1 MPDSLLAPTATGAEC
16 DGLPSWAAP
25 ATPQR
30 NYTTIGISAEGDLY
44 VYGDTASK
52 RGPVVPALLG
62 LVIDIRISR
71 LGSSSRYGER
81 DYLELHLQ
89 GPIPGEVAILRLPCQ
104 GRTAQ
109 GSPTDQSTWAVRTL
123 LGALLAVDLQELSVK
138 LQAKRGNS
146 ANFIQVFPFD
156 SFGNELPEV
165 RSDALPPDRSGLEAA
180 VDAIRAALGLPP
192 QFPDQSS

>member
-1 MPDSLLAPTATGAEC
+1 MPDSLLAPTSAGA
-16 DGLPSWAAP
+16 DSDALPSWAAP

-30 NYTTIGISAEGDLY
+30 TYTTIGISAEGDLY

-52 RGPVVPALLG
+52 RGPVVPALVG
-62 LVIDIRISR
+62 LVIDIQISR
-71 LGSSSRYGER
+71 HGLGSRYGER

-104 GRTAQ
+104 SRNGQ
-109 GSPTDQSTWAVRTL
+109 GVFTDQSPWTVRTL
-123 LGALLAVDLQELSVK
+123 LGALLMVDVQTLAVK

-156 SFGNELPEV
+156 QDGNELPEV
-165 RSDALPPDRSGLEAA
+165 RSDALAPGRADLETAIDTVRS
-180 VDAIRAALGLPP
+180 ALNLPP
-192 QFPDQSS
+192 QFVQ